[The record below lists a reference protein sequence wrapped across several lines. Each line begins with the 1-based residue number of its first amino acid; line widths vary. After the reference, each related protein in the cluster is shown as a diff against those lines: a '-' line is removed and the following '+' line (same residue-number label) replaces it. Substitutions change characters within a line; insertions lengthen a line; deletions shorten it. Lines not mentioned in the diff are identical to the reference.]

1 MKISMYEVQ
10 VSVFQL
16 KPELGK
22 NFKLKFN
29 ILAKK

>member
-16 KPELGK
+16 KPELRK